1 LLRSVKGSHSGVS
14 PSECLG
20 LGFALGEKCM
30 EGLHQLRTVREE
42 TVIKVHESNEL
53 AEMVLG
59 LGLWKVTD
67 SLNFLR

>member
-1 LLRSVKGSHSGVS
+1 
-14 PSECLG
+14 
-20 LGFALGEKCM
+20 M

-42 TVIKVHESNEL
+42 TVIKVHESNEPV
-53 AEMVLG
+53 EMVLG